1 MSLKERLNLSEEP
14 VYLIDGTALL
24 YRAFYARADLSRS
37 DGFPTNAI
45 NTVLRVLMNLIRDEK
60 PKHVAFLMDGKGKT
74 FRNDL
79 YDQYKA
85 NRPPMPEPLAEQ
97 IEPVRKGVELLG
109 FNLLISDGVEADDC
123 ICALANKYKADRP
136 VVIMA
141 SDKDLKQ
148 CLDTNVFMVSQHGRK
163 ETIYTLDG
171 FREKEG
177 MEPATWPDF
186 QAIIGDSADN
196 IPGIPKVGPVTAR
209 KVFAATGPTLE
220 DVRDNV
226 AELPEKLREK
236 VEPELENIFVYRELT
251 RMKTDCCDVPV
262 DDFVLRDVDAAELMA
277 FLDEYELN
285 GLKRMV
291 PKPAGAPKKAA
302 PSGAPSLLDVAGDAP
317 ASAPKAAAKKKAPAG
332 DGMLSL
338 FGDAPATPEE
348 PSEPLPVVD
357 AESAGDLP
365 GLAGEDVGL
374 VFEDDAFFIGLE
386 GKEYRY
392 SGAVADLVR
401 ALEHASVIATPSV
414 QELLRADEAWAY
426 LLPSQW
432 FDLSLAAYLLDPE
445 ARNYTWARLRQS
457 LYQDGR
463 SEFSNVAA
471 ELHPH
476 AKALAA
482 LGYMQGIKGQVES
495 AELEPLMRDLELPL
509 IPALVSMEKA
519 GIYIDQAA
527 FKDFLDDV
535 SEQLAALTRSII
547 EHAGHEF
554 NIRSSQQLAVVLF
567 DELDIKAGSK
577 TATGQRST
585 ANAVLEK
592 IRGKHPIVEDIL
604 EYRMLEK
611 LRSTY
616 LAPLPKMADEA
627 SRLHTQFNQLS
638 TATGR
643 LSSSKPNLQNI
654 PIRGKY
660 GPRMRGCFT
669 AAEGNL
675 LAAADY
681 SQIELRVLAHFSQD
695 PALLDAFRNDEDI
708 HTRTAALIMDKT
720 VEEVLPDERRNAKT
734 INFGLIYG
742 MGVQKLARELKIK
755 QTEAKEFTE
764 RYFEKLATLKAYYD
778 DIVKD
783 AQNNGF
789 VTTLAGRRR
798 LLPELHSRNN
808 MLASEARRQAVNT
821 VIQGTAAD
829 IIKMAMVAAYGDKQL
844 KDLGANLILQVHDEL
859 IVEAPA
865 ESIEAA
871 GARLVEIMQGA
882 ANLDV
887 PLKVDM
893 GVGKSWA
900 EAH

>member
-1 MSLKERLNLSEEP
+1 MSIKERLNFDKEP

-45 NTVLRVLMNLIRDEK
+45 NTVLRVLLNLLRDEK
-60 PKHVAFLMDGKGKT
+60 PTHVAFLMDGKGPT
-74 FRNDL
+74 FRNDIYEL
-79 YDQYKA
+79 YKA
-85 NRPPMPEPLAEQ
+85 NRPAMPEPLAEQ
-97 IEPVRKGVELLG
+97 IEPVRRGVELLG
-109 FNLLISDGVEADDC
+109 IKLLVSKGVEADDC
-123 ICALANKYKADRP
+123 ICALANRYKADRP
-136 VVIMA
+136 VIIMA

-148 CLDTNVFMVSQHGRK
+148 CLDENVVMVSQHGRK

-171 FREKEG
+171 FRDKEG

-209 KVFAATGPTLE
+209 KILAQTGPTLE
-220 DVRDNV
+220 DVKANYDG
-226 AELPEKLREK
+226 LPDKLREK
-236 VEPELENIFVYRELT
+236 IEPELENIFLYRELT
-251 RMKTDCCDVPV
+251 RMKTDCCDEPL
-262 DDFVLRDVDAAELMA
+262 DEFTIKNVDAEALTA
-277 FLDEYELN
+277 FLDEYELK
-285 GLKRMV
+285 GLKSMV
-291 PKPAGAPKKAA
+291 PKTDDGTVKAA
-302 PSGAPSLLDVAGDAP
+302 T
-317 ASAPKAAAKKKAPAG
+317 PKTVTANRDG
-332 DGMLSL
+332 GMLSL
-338 FGDAPATPEE
+338 FGDAPASRKEV
-348 PSEPLPVVD
+348 EPLPVMEI
-357 AESAGDLP
+357 ATTEGLP
-365 GLAGEDVGL
+365 ALAGEDVGL
-374 VFEDDAFFIGLE
+374 VIEDSAFFLGVE

-392 SGAVADLVR
+392 AGPVNELIR

-414 QELLRADEAWAY
+414 QDLLRADDEWEY
-426 LLPSQW
+426 ILSSQW

-445 ARNYTWARLRQS
+445 ARNYSWPRLRQS

-463 SEFSNVAA
+463 PEFAEAA
-471 ELHPH
+471 ASLHPQ
-476 AKALAA
+476 AKAMAA
-482 LGYMQGIKGQVES
+482 LAYMQGIASQVQA
-495 AELEPLMRDLELPL
+495 AELGPLMRELELPL

-519 GIYIDQAA
+519 GIGIDLEA
-527 FKDFLDDV
+527 FKNFLDDV
-535 SEQLAALTRSII
+535 SDQLGGLTRSII
-547 EHAGHEF
+547 GHAGGEF

-567 DELDIKAGSK
+567 DDLGIQAGSK

-585 ANAVLEK
+585 ANQVLEK
-592 IRGKHPIVEDIL
+592 IRDKHPIVEDIL

-616 LAPLPKMADEA
+616 LEPLPKLVDER
-627 SRLHTQFNQLS
+627 SRLHTSFNQLA

-643 LSSSKPNLQNI
+643 LSSSGPNLQNI

-695 PALLDAFRNDEDI
+695 PALLDAFRNNEDI

-720 VEEVLPDERRNAKT
+720 VDEVLPDERRNAKT

-755 QTEAKEFTE
+755 QAEAKTFTE
-764 RYFEKLATLKAYYD
+764 RYFEKLSTLKAYYD
-778 DIVKD
+778 TVVKD
-783 AQNNGF
+783 AQSHGY

-808 MLASEARRQAVNT
+808 MQASEARRQAVNT

-829 IIKMAMVAAYGDKQL
+829 IIKMAMVAAHGDEQL
-844 KDLGANLILQVHDEL
+844 TSLGAKLILQVHDEL
-859 IVEAPA
+859 ILEAPEQNA
-865 ESIEAA
+865 EAA

-882 ANLDV
+882 ASLDV

-893 GVGKSWA
+893 GVGRSWA